1 MREFHYQ
8 KNVGDDDF
16 KWAKEYGLT
25 FRISGALYVRI
36 HPTLPPYFPF
46 PLSLMLILFV
56 CG

>member
-36 HPTLPPYFPF
+36 LPHF
-46 PLSLMLILFV
+46 PLSLSLILSV
-56 CG
+56 CR